1 MIILTVL
8 GLLVALAGVVGCFL
22 PILPGPVFSY
32 LSILI
37 LSFSK
42 DWTPF
47 GTPFLIVTGILV
59 VILIITDYVVPAMGA
74 KRYGATRM
82 GIWGSVI
89 GMIAGIF
96 VFPPFGMLILAF
108 TGALL
113 GEIITGQKPTQAIKA
128 GWGIILGNLV
138 SAALK
143 FSYSGVLLVLYVI
156 NMF

>member
-1 MIILTVL
+1 MIILTIL

-22 PILPGPVFSY
+22 PILPGPIFSY
-32 LSILI
+32 TAILI

-42 DWTPF
+42 GWTAF

-59 VILIITDYVVPAMGA
+59 VILTITDYVVPAMGA

-89 GMIAGIF
+89 GMIAGVF

-108 TGALL
+108 AGALF
-113 GEIITGQKPTQAIKA
+113 GEIITGQHPLKAIKA